1 MKVSDEDKDE
11 RMKAQKEAQKRVE
24 EKKSADKANRL
35 KELAA
40 EKEQA
45 MLKAASK
52 KK

>member
-1 MKVSDEDKDE
+1 MAVDEETKNE

-24 EKKSADKANRL
+24 EKKAADRDNRL
-35 KELAA
+35 KELADQ
-40 EKEQA
+40 KEAA